1 MSLVNTETGE
11 TFDAEFAAS
20 LERWLEQNIEVGI
33 TAVEAFEAS
42 EVLKYVQDQIKQ
54 LMIIIA
60 LNKTTTT
67 KTSRNG
73 SEYRAWNQQK
83 AALALGITH
92 SQLQAGIKKYGIE
105 QPSEDDGQG
114 DFFGSDKLRVVK

>member
-1 MSLVNTETGE
+1 MDLVNTETGE

-20 LERWLEQNIEVGI
+20 LERWLEQNIEAGI

-42 EVLKYVQDQIKQ
+42 EALKDVQEQIRQ

-60 LNKTTTT
+60 LNKTTAT
-67 KTSRNG
+67 KTNRNG
-73 SEYRAWNQQK
+73 SYRVWNQQK

-105 QPSEDDGQG
+105 QPSEEDEQG
-114 DFFGSDKLRVVK
+114 DFFGADKLRVVE